1 MLSTDLAKL
10 YGVPSKALIQAVNRN
25 SLRFPPDF
33 MFRLTRAEIRDRSQ
47 FVTSSR
53 ILHARNVLAFTEEGV
68 AMLSCV
74 LRSERA
80 IDVNIAIMRAFVKLR
95 EALTA
100 QRDLIDKLA
109 ELEKRVSHHDEGIQ
123 ALFEAIRTLMAPPEV
138 PKKQIGF
145 HVRERS
151 ARYATRQ
158 NRANAARR

>member
-1 MLSTDLAKL
+1 M
-10 YGVPSKALIQAVNRN
+10 I
-25 SLRFPPDF
+25 
-33 MFRLTRAEIRDRSQ
+33 RLTRAEIRDRSQ

-53 ILHARNVLAFTEEGV
+53 IIHARNVLAFTEQGV

-80 IDVNIAIMRAFVKLR
+80 IDVNIAILRAFVKLR

-100 QRDLIDKLA
+100 HKELAQKLA
-109 ELEKRVSHHDEGIQ
+109 ELEDRVTSHGEGIDT
-123 ALFEAIRTLMAPPEV
+123 LFEAIRRLMERPET

-151 ARYATRQ
+151 ARYV
-158 NRANAARR
+158 ARRR